1 MIIVKLLTC
10 NMLNH
15 IQLLPFS
22 WSCNFWPR
30 RHGGSGWGWPRGRGW
45 PVRLR
50 RSSWGQEVTC
60 YQSSW
65 PSDTCCYCH
74 SVTHPASSRQGALSV
89 TSLLCESWSPTGSW
103 LMFTHQ
109 GSVLRM
115 WWLWCVAGS
124 SLMCNTGSSSLM
136 LIKFLRRFYLELFP
150 HIILCISCTST
161 LCPLELCYIPEIM
174 VCVKIIALMKS
185 WGIFIWRH
193 FPEPDAAIK
202 VPCE

>member
-1 MIIVKLLTC
+1 MEAQAEAGHEGEADQWGC
-10 NMLNH
+10 
-15 IQLLPFS
+15 
-22 WSCNFWPR
+22 
-30 RHGGSGWGWPRGRGW
+30 GGHPE
-45 PVRLR
+45 VR
-50 RSSWGQEVTC
+50 RSLVISHNDHQM
-60 YQSSW
+60 
-65 PSDTCCYCH
+65 SDTCCYCH
-74 SVTHPASSRQGALSV
+74 SVTHPASSRQRALSV

-150 HIILCISCTST
+150 HIILCIFCTST
-161 LCPLELCYIPEIM
+161 LCPLKLCYIPEIM
-174 VCVKIIALMKS
+174 VCVKIIASMKS
-185 WGIFIWRH
+185 WGIFIRGH